1 MTMVNC
7 ERGVSACDW
16 TQWRTNPLRRGG
28 LVAERWER
36 FGCRIY
42 HVALFRSG
50 RGPALVLTVVSE
62 MGESI
67 WDSDSGRIYDSD
79 KPDHWGWLDALFGGR
94 RAWKRELAD
103 AAKRFIGD

>member
-42 HVALFRSG
+42 HVALVRSG